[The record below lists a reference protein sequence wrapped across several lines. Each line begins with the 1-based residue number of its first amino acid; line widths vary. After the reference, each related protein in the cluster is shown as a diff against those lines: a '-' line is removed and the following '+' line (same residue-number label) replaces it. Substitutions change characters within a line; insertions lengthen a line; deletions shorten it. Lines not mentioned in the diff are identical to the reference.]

1 MEKKLYHIYLL
12 LGQNE
17 IHSDLRSWPCV
28 RVHVGVNFSLNIF
41 FSESTTPR
49 ELIFGRNV
57 PWVILFKICSY
68 GSEILNNFRTG
79 SGKTAKNSLIFKNLL
94 LQNHKCQN
102 WTKSSF
108 IISKRSFL
116 KFVRGNFLWLI
127 FFRLC
132 YRECEGMKNHNFNA
146 Q

>member
-1 MEKKLYHIYLL
+1 MLIIL

-17 IHSDLRSWPCV
+17 FHSDLMSWPCV
-28 RVHVGVNFSLNIF
+28 RVRVNFSLNIF
-41 FSESTTPR
+41 FSETR

-57 PWVILFKICSY
+57 PWVVLFKICSY
-68 GSEILNNFRTG
+68 GSKIPNKFPNRKW
-79 SGKTAKNSLIFKNLL
+79 KTAKNSLIFKNLL
-94 LQNHKCQN
+94 LHNHNCQN

-116 KFVRGNFLWLI
+116 KFVRGNFLWPI